1 MQDFLELLGGWGVPV
16 GIVSAIA
23 AFIAILNFVYFI
35 IDKGGK
41 VAPAFLNIVKHV
53 KEKKQEKEDLRAFLK
68 DIRGH
73 YSPENIQKRNDWM
86 DWVNERAKNYDAAVD
101 DLKSLQTVFQ
111 ASNKLTEEMYI
122 QNCRTI
128 IIDFAHK
135 IRDPEYI
142 ASEEEYR
149 RVFHVHEEYEQFN
162 RAHNRTNGET
172 DRAMKVINKRY
183 QWCMDNQGFLED
195 IRQDLFADDEDL

>member
-16 GIVSAIA
+16 GIVGAIA

-35 IDKGGK
+35 LDKGGK

-53 KEKKQEKEDLRAFLK
+53 KEKKQEKEELRDFLK

-73 YSPENIQKRNDWM
+73 YSPENIKKRNEWM

-101 DLKSLQTVFQ
+101 ELKSLETVFQ
-111 ASNKLTEEMYI
+111 ANNKLTEEMYI

-149 RVFHVHEEYEQFN
+149 RVFNVHEEYENFN
-162 RAHNRTNGET
+162 RIHNRTNGET

-183 QWCMDNQGFLED
+183 NQCMMDRTFLED
-195 IRQDLFADDEDL
+195 LRQDLFVDDDDL

>member
-16 GIVSAIA
+16 GIVGAIA

-35 IDKGGK
+35 LDKGGK
-41 VAPAFLNIVKHV
+41 VAPAFLNIVKHI

-73 YSPENIQKRNDWM
+73 YSPENIKKRNDWM

-101 DLKSLQTVFQ
+101 ELKSLETVFQ
-111 ASNKLTEEMYI
+111 VNNKLTEEMYI

-149 RVFHVHEEYEQFN
+149 RVFNVHEEYENFN

-183 QWCMDNQGFLED
+183 NQCMMDRTFLED
-195 IRQDLFADDEDL
+195 LRQDLFVDDEDL